1 MQYAFFVTMGRL
13 TVRHQESDIDEGHKM
28 RTCIISAHLAK
39 EVADQDVKALMLP
52 RSFIMH
58 QSKADFFKKS
68 LVVIQVSWVII
79 ECAARKVYGL
89 PLSLLELHIMVHV
102 VCAILMY
109 AFWFNKPLDLQ
120 GSYEVKDRNAMKTI
134 HRAAKETDSLFYRN
148 HGNILNFQHKLV
160 PKDPFD
166 FLLKALAYVYHHE
179 LAVFSSPVLP
189 VAYGG
194 VHLSAW
200 NFEFPTVQEAVIWK
214 VSSIIIASTGPALI
228 LATLFAAAFSWLILG
243 SWCDESEHYESDD
256 EVAVL
261 GQAVMPLLIT
271 PFIIGITMLIVML
284 AARVFLVVEVFIS
297 LRAAPL
303 GVF

>member
-1 MQYAFFVTMGRL
+1 MQYDFFVTMGGL
-13 TVRHQESDIDEGHKM
+13 AVRHQESDIYEGHKM

-109 AFWFNKPLDLQ
+109 AFWFNKPWKYSD
-120 GSYEVKDRNAMKTI
+120 
-134 HRAAKETDSLFYRN
+134 
-148 HGNILNFQHKLV
+148 FQHKLV
-160 PKDPFD
+160 HKNPFD
-166 FLLKALAYVYHHE
+166 LLLEALAYVYHHK
-179 LAVFSSPVLP
+179 LAVFSSLVLP

-200 NFEFPTVQEAVIWK
+200 NFEFPTVQKAVIWK
-214 VSSIIIASTGPALI
+214 VSSIIIVTIGPALI

-243 SWCDESEHYESDD
+243 CDEPEHYDSDD

-271 PFIIGITMLIVML
+271 PFIFGITMLIVML

-303 GVF
+303 GVFYSPACVEMLPHV